1 MSFDLSAKLN
11 YFLLSLFL
19 SSAIF
24 AADDV
29 YVITADRINN
39 STDKST
45 SDVRIFTAAEIHK
58 STTHSLPEL
67 LSKESDLSIVS
78 SGPFGS
84 SSSLFLRGTDSSH
97 TLVVIDGIIMNDP
110 SNPNRQFDIGKL
122 SLNNIER
129 IEVLKGSQGLAYG
142 SNAIGGVIV
151 ITTKKAK
158 AKRLTAEGYFDY
170 GTFNTINAG
179 TNFQK
184 KVSDNLGLSFGVDY
198 ITSNG
203 FSVADEKYNPTAEKD
218 GDKQVTLNLGGTLD
232 LPGQYSIDSIMRYS
246 HNVADLDKGG
256 GPGNDDPNDQL
267 KEEELYS
274 KIQLTKNWE
283 AGNAESKLAYNFS
296 KHYRS
301 TEINFDP
308 KNSQSSRSVN
318 AGEIKMMSANHT
330 YYISEKLTQI
340 ANVDF
345 MDEQDQTGHF
355 NENLSAFLYHQ
366 YELPFQIF
374 NFGLRLDHNMIFDNH
389 YSYKLAAGQKLDAGL
404 LKIAC
409 SSGFRA
415 PSINQLYTPLYGN
428 KNLVPETSQN
438 IELSLE
444 KKWSAYLKQVS
455 TLFYT
460 VIENRLSYLPVT
472 YVNINSGKAE
482 IKGLEQKFTVEWNSN
497 LNQQFSAT
505 FLKAQD
511 LKLNEKLARRPD
523 LNIKNIFSY
532 ILGNGHYF
540 DYEVAYTGSRNDI
553 DNLNNTIKM
562 DSYLLSNFNYRF
574 VLNSQNEFYLK
585 IKNLLDKDYEEAY
598 GYGTGGRTFTL
609 GAHFN
614 Y

>member
-1 MSFDLSAKLN
+1 MSFDLAAKLN
-11 YFLLSLFL
+11 YFLLSFFL
-19 SSAIF
+19 GSAIF

-29 YVITADRINN
+29 YVITADRIN
-39 STDKST
+39 SSSDKST
-45 SDVRIFTAAEIHK
+45 SDVRIFTADEIHK

-67 LSKESDLSIVS
+67 LSKESDLSVVS

-97 TLVVIDGIIMNDP
+97 TLVVIDGITMNDP

-158 AKRLTAEGYFDY
+158 AKQLTAEGYFDY
-170 GTFNTINAG
+170 GTFNTINTG

-184 KVSDNLGLSFGVDY
+184 KVTDNLGLSFGVDY
-198 ITSNG
+198 IKTNG
-203 FSVADEKYNPTAEKD
+203 FSAADVKYNPNAEKD

-232 LPGQYSIDSIMRYS
+232 LPGQYSIDSIVRYS
-246 HNVADLDKGG
+246 HNKADIDKGG
-256 GPGNDDPNDQL
+256 GPGSDDPNDQL

-283 AGNAESKLAYNFS
+283 VGNAESKFAYNFS

-308 KNSQSSRSVN
+308 KNPQSSRSVSS
-318 AGEIKMMSANHT
+318 GEIKMMTANHT

-340 ANVDF
+340 ANIDF
-345 MDEQDQTGHF
+345 MDEQDQSGHF
-355 NENLSAFLYHQ
+355 NQNLSAFLYHQ
-366 YELPFQIF
+366 YELPSHLF

-389 YSYKLAAGQKLDAGL
+389 YTFKLAAGQKLDSGL
-404 LKIAC
+404 FKIAY
-409 SSGFRA
+409 STGFRA

-444 KKWSAYLKQVS
+444 KKWSVYLKQFS

-460 VIENRLSYLPVT
+460 VIENRLSYVPIT

-482 IKGLEQKFTVEWNSN
+482 IKGLEQKFIVDWSSN
-497 LNQQFSAT
+497 LNQQLSAT

-523 LNIKNIFSY
+523 LNIKNIFTY
-532 ILGNGHYF
+532 LLGSKHYF
-540 DYEVAYTGSRNDI
+540 DYEVAYTGSRNDV
-553 DNLNNTIKM
+553 DNSGNTIKM

-574 VLNSQNEFYLK
+574 ILNSQNEFYLK
-585 IKNLLDKDYEEAY
+585 VKNLFNKDYEETY

-609 GAHFN
+609 GAHYN

>member
-1 MSFDLSAKLN
+1 MSFDLVAKLI
-11 YFLLSLFL
+11 YFFTSLLLT
-19 SSAIF
+19 SAIF

-29 YVITADRINN
+29 YVITADRINS

-45 SDVRIFTAAEIHK
+45 SDVRIFTADEIHK
-58 STTHSLPEL
+58 STAHGLPEL
-67 LSKESDLSIVS
+67 LSKESDLSVVS

-170 GTFNTINAG
+170 GTFNTINTG

-184 KVSDNLGLSFGVDY
+184 KVLDNLGLSFGVDY
-198 ITSNG
+198 IKTDG
-203 FSVADEKYNPTAEKD
+203 FSAADEKYNPNAEKD

-232 LPGQYSIDSIMRYS
+232 LPGQYYIDSIVRYS
-246 HNVADLDKGG
+246 QNEADLDKGG
-256 GPGNDDPNDQL
+256 GPENDDPNDHK

-283 AGNAESKLAYNFS
+283 AGNAESKIAYNFS
-296 KHYRS
+296 KHYRL
-301 TEINFDP
+301 TETD
-308 KNSQSSRSVN
+308 SRSVS
-318 AGEIKMMSANHT
+318 AGEIKMMTANHT

-340 ANVDF
+340 ANIDF

-355 NENLSAFLYHQ
+355 NQNLSAFLYHQ
-366 YELPFQIF
+366 YELPSLIF

-389 YSYKLAAGQKLDAGL
+389 YTYKLAAGQKLDTGL
-404 LKIAC
+404 LKIAY
-409 SSGFRA
+409 STGFRA
-415 PSINQLYTPLYGN
+415 PSINQLYTPQYGN

-444 KKWSAYLKQVS
+444 KKWSVFLKQVS

-460 VIENRLSYLPVT
+460 VIENRFSYIPVT
-472 YVNINSGKAE
+472 FVNINSGKAE
-482 IKGLEQKFTVEWNSN
+482 MKGLEQKFIVDWSSN

-511 LKLNEKLARRPD
+511 LKLNEKLVRRPD

-532 ILGNGHYF
+532 LMGNKHYF
-540 DYEVAYTGSRNDI
+540 NYEVAYTGSRNDV
-553 DNLNNTIKM
+553 DNLGNTIKM

-574 VLNSQNEFYLK
+574 VLNSQNEFYFK
-585 IKNLLDKDYEEAY
+585 IKNLFDKDYEEAY
-598 GYGTGGRTFTL
+598 GYGTGGRTFTI
-609 GAHFN
+609 GAHYN